1 MNQEK
6 WLTKE
11 AVLANRTKQKRRQI
25 IMYTLLY
32 LAAFVAVAVL
42 FLIIGYIFVNG
53 IQEITWEFLTEP
65 VKDAGR
71 EGGILPI
78 IINTLYFVV
87 LGLLFSAP
95 LSILAA
101 IYMTEYARQG
111 ILIKII
117 RYFTTNLAGIPSI
130 IFGLFG
136 YMIFNKIFGWGYSLI
151 SGAATVAV
159 VILPTL
165 IRTSE
170 EAIMTVP
177 VGYKEGSL
185 ALGATKWQTM
195 RKVVIPAAS
204 PGILNGII
212 LGMGRIFGETA
223 ALLFTLGSGTN
234 LVKGLMDS
242 SRSLAL
248 HLYVMVKEVSA
259 SKAYGT
265 AVLLVIIV
273 LILNLI
279 AGTFGRRIN
288 RYKENL

>member
-1 MNQEK
+1 MSEEK
-6 WLTKE
+6 WLSKE
-11 AVLANRTKQKRRQI
+11 NILANRAKQKRRQNL
-25 IMYTLLY
+25 MYSLLY
-32 LAAFVAVAVL
+32 LAAFVAVAIL
-42 FLIIGYIFVNG
+42 FLIIGYILVNG
-53 IQEITWEFLTEP
+53 LKEISWEFLTGS

-71 EGGILPI
+71 EGGIFPV
-78 IINTLYFVV
+78 IINTLYFVG
-87 LGLLFSAP
+87 LGLLFAAP

-101 IYMTEYARQG
+101 IYMTEYSRQG
-111 ILIKII
+111 VVIKII

-136 YMIFNKIFGWGYSLI
+136 YMIFNKMFGWGYSLI

-177 VGYKEGSL
+177 AGYKEGSL

-223 ALLFTLGSGTN
+223 ALLFTLGMGTDIATN
-234 LVKGLMDS
+234 LLTS

-248 HLYVMVKEVSA
+248 HLYSMVTEVSPA
-259 SKAYGT
+259 KGYGT
-265 AVLLVIIV
+265 AVLLVVIV

-279 AGTFGRRIN
+279 AGAFGRRIN